1 MVPSTVAGQARP
13 VSKFFRFPHTPH
25 LAWLGEGTP
34 RDDKVLP
41 PAEARSLLTGDVVVE
56 EKLDG
61 ANLGISL
68 TSDGTLR
75 FQNRG
80 QYLVQP
86 YSGQFQRLTSWVE
99 RNQPAVSG
107 VLGEGQ
113 ILFGEWCAARHSVAY
128 DQLPDWFLVFDVFD
142 RVRREFWS
150 TSRRDVL
157 AHRAGLQVV
166 PLLFEGHTTLAALKD
181 LVTTA
186 KSRFCSGTIEG
197 LVIRRQ
203 SAEWLT
209 ARAKLVRSDFVQNI
223 GDHWRRRAIEWNRV
237 QPVSVTASGEQVR
250 P

>member
-1 MVPSTVAGQARP
+1 VVPPEVAREARA
-13 VSKFFRFPHTPH
+13 VSAFFRFPHTAH
-25 LAWLGEGTP
+25 LAWLGSGTP
-34 RDDKVLP
+34 RDDKLLSSL
-41 PAEARSLLTGDVVVE
+41 EARAFLKGSVVVE

-68 TSDGTLR
+68 ASDGTFR

-86 YSGQFQRLTSWVE
+86 YSGQYQRLTSWVSRHQSALSE
-99 RNQPAVSG
+99 T
-107 VLGEGQ
+107 LGEGQ

-157 AHRAGLQVV
+157 AHQAGLQVV

-186 KSRFCSGTIEG
+186 RSRFRSGTIEG
-197 LVIRRQ
+197 LVIRTQ
-203 SAEWLT
+203 SAESLT

-237 QPVSVTASGEQVR
+237 QPASMTASGER
-250 P
+250 AGP